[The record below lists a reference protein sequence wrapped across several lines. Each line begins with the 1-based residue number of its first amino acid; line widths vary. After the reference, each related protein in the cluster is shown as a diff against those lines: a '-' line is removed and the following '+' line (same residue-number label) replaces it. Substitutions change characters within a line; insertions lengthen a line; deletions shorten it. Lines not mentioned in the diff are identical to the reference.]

1 MKVPD
6 VSVLRRDTAARIAG
20 DRLGCMACLRS
31 EVLTADSAGAYL
43 EGGWPECCGA
53 TMSLVKGAPITG
65 SESVKP

>member
-6 VSVLRRDTAARIAG
+6 VAAFRRDTAERLAG

-53 TMSLVKGAPITG
+53 TMSLVKGAPAPAG
-65 SESVKP
+65 ESVKP